1 MASETAPDVIERR
14 DTAEEPPYRILI
26 HNDDVTTFDFVI
38 RVLQRIFQLSREV
51 AEHIALTAHIKGI
64 ALVAVRPK
72 SEAERLVKQAHLAA
86 RLEGYPLTFTLEPEA

>member
-1 MASETAPDVIERR
+1 MVTETTPDVIEIR
-14 DTAEEPPYRILI
+14 DTEQEPPYRILI

-38 RVLQRIFQLSREV
+38 RVLRRIFKLSGEV
-51 AEHIALTAHIKGI
+51 AEHIALTAHIKGV

-86 RLEGYPLTFTLEPEA
+86 RLEGYPLTFTIEPEA